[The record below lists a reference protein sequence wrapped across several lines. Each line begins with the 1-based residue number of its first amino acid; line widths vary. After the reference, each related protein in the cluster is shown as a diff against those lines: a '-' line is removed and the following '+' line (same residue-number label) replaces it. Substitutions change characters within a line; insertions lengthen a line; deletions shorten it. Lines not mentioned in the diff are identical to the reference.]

1 MFVFTE
7 GDMPALLDLVITNM
21 LPQRSAAQKP
31 IPANFIFLSAR
42 YAHYYQNDEML
53 NTLFDAVLS
62 RIEKVIKSRPDD
74 MTIHAFWISN
84 TLLLLHY
91 LRKDIGLMGVSISF
105 QARISELL
113 QESYLSLIRDA
124 ERRLSRVLDPS
135 ILDNETIQGLD
146 ELTFGDEWRIFRSRT
161 RNHPKSPRGQGFRTP
176 SPRRRAEPSPRNVT
190 SLLSSIQFILETYDI
205 HNVIIAQCQAQLFYW
220 LGAEL
225 FNRIL
230 TKKKYQSRSKGMQ
243 VRLNVSALEDWLR
256 MNVKSSPTSPGGV
269 VDPSAHIR
277 RTASEIVRDFLG
289 PLIQLLQWLQV
300 LSSLGDEEDTFR
312 RTVKAL
318 DLLTPAQLLSAA
330 TNYRA
335 EVGEHALPKKFKEI
349 LKAMEMEKDEARRKA
364 RARQSLSSVTRAT
377 SSPPPASPAKPA
389 TPRASTPQPTPQP
402 SAPPPPAPS
411 SPPPNEDDDIPPPTT
426 LLLPSNI
433 LLPFALPTTT
443 EMIMTYGAGIGGT
456 QREKYI
462 PTLPPEFMEK
472 LDGAVAKK
480 GPSVPLGGVGK
491 TWVEE
496 EDTEDDDRKIAER
509 VAVQGSAGW
518 GQ

>member
-7 GDMPALLDLVITNM
+7 SDMPALLDLVITNM

-53 NTLFDAVLS
+53 NKLFNGAVA
-62 RIEKVIKSRPDD
+62 RIENVIKSHPDD

-91 LRKDIGLMGVSISF
+91 LKKDPGLMAVSIEF
-105 QARISELL
+105 QVKVSELL
-113 QESYLSLIRDA
+113 HESYLTLLHDA
-124 ERRLSRVLDPS
+124 ERRISRVLDS
-135 ILDNETIQGLD
+135 AILENETIQGLD
-146 ELTFGDEWRIFRSRT
+146 ELTFGDEWRLFRHKT
-161 RNHPKSPRGQGFRTP
+161 RQNPKSPGRSRFRTP

-205 HNVIIAQCQAQLFYW
+205 HAVIIAQCQAQLFYW

-230 TKKKYQSRSKGMQ
+230 VKKKYQARSKAMQ
-243 VRLNVSALEDWLR
+243 IRLNVSALEDWLR
-256 MNVKSSPTSPGGV
+256 MNVKPV
-269 VDPSAHIR
+269 VDAGDSSGPVR
-277 RTASEIVRDFLG
+277 RTASEIGREFLG
-289 PLIQLLQWLQV
+289 PLFQLLQWLQV
-300 LSSLGDEEDTFR
+300 LSSMGEEEETFLT
-312 RTVKAL
+312 TVKAL

-335 EVGEHALPKKFKEI
+335 EVGEHGLPKKFKKI
-349 LKAMEMEKDEARRKA
+349 LENMDAEREDARRKA
-364 RARQSLSSVTRAT
+364 RARLSLSTTRST
-377 SSPPPASPAKPA
+377 SSPPPASPTKQSS
-389 TPRASTPQPTPQP
+389 PRSATPQP
-402 SAPPPPAPS
+402 SKLA
-411 SPPPNEDDDIPPPTT
+411 NDDDDIPPPST
-426 LLLPSNI
+426 LLLPSST

-443 EMIMTYGAGIGGT
+443 EMITSYGAGIGGT

-462 PTLPPEFMEK
+462 PTLTPEFMEK
-472 LDGAVAKK
+472 LDNVNSREGEK
-480 GPSVPLGGVGK
+480 VPLGGVGR

-496 EDTEDDDRKIAER
+496 EEGEDVRGRADLVAAEGG
-509 VAVQGSAGW
+509 ASW

>member
-1 MFVFTE
+1 MFTE
-7 GDMPALLDLVITNM
+7 SDMPALLDLVITNM

-53 NTLFDAVLS
+53 KALFDGAVT
-62 RIEKVIKSRPDD
+62 RIDKVIKTHPDD

-91 LRKDIGLMGVSISF
+91 LRKDPGLLAVSIEF

-113 QESYLSLIRDA
+113 QESYLTLLRDA
-124 ERRLSRVLDPS
+124 ERRIGRVLDSS

-146 ELTFGDEWRIFRSRT
+146 DLTFGDEWRLFRSRH
-161 RNHPKSPRGQGFRTP
+161 RHQPKSPNRFARPP

-205 HNVIIAQCQAQLFYW
+205 HTAIIAQCQAQLFYW

-230 TKKKYQSRSKGMQ
+230 GKKTYQSRSKAMQ
-243 VRLNVSALEDWLR
+243 IRLNVSALEDWLR
-256 MNVKSSPTSPGGV
+256 VNVKSPSEGTR
-269 VDPSAHIR
+269 DPSAHVR
-277 RTASEIVRDFLG
+277 RTASEICREFFG

-312 RTVKAL
+312 VTVKAL

-330 TNYRA
+330 NNYRV
-335 EVGEHALPKKFKEI
+335 EVGEHALPKKFKEM
-349 LKAMEMEKDEARRKA
+349 LKQMDREKEEERRKA
-364 RARQSLSSVTRAT
+364 RARLSMVSITRT
-377 SSPPPASPAKPA
+377 VSSPPTPTTPTKPSSP
-389 TPRASTPQPTPQP
+389 RSSTPQPAKLPLD
-402 SAPPPPAPS
+402 
-411 SPPPNEDDDIPPPTT
+411 EDEDIPPPST
-426 LLLPSNI
+426 LLLPSNT

-443 EMIMTYGAGIGGT
+443 EMITSYGAGIGGI

-472 LDGAVAKK
+472 LDNVNSNGSTK
-480 GPSVPLGGVGK
+480 VPLGGVQR

-496 EDTEDDDRKIAER
+496 EEEEDDER
-509 VAVQGSAGW
+509 ELADQVAVKASAGW

>member
-7 GDMPALLDLVITNM
+7 SDLPALLDIVITNM

-31 IPANFIFLSAR
+31 IPANFIFLCAR

-53 NTLFDAVLS
+53 KTLFDSVVT
-62 RIEKVIKSRPDD
+62 RIEKVVKSHPDD

-91 LRKDIGLMGVSISF
+91 LKKDPGLMAVSIDF
-105 QARISELL
+105 QVRISELL
-113 QESYLSLIRDA
+113 QESYMALLLDA
-124 ERRLSRVLDPS
+124 ERRIGRVLDS
-135 ILDNETIQGLD
+135 AILDNETIQGLY
-146 ELTFGDEWRIFRSRT
+146 ELTFGDEWRIFRSKSR
-161 RNHPKSPRGQGFRTP
+161 HQPKSPKRFARTP

-205 HNVIIAQCQAQLFYW
+205 HAVIIAQCQAQLFCW

-230 TKKKYQSRSKGMQ
+230 AKKNYQARSKAMQ
-243 VRLNVSALEDWLR
+243 IRLNVSALEDWLR
-256 MNVKSSPTSPGGV
+256 VNIKYSAQNTVG
-269 VDPSAHIR
+269 DQSAHVK
-277 RTASEIVRDFLG
+277 RTASEIGREFLG

-300 LSSLGDEEDTFR
+300 LSSLGDEEETFR
-312 RTVKAL
+312 TTVKAL

-330 TNYRA
+330 TNYRV
-335 EVGEHALPKKFKEI
+335 EVGEHGLPKKFKEM
-349 LKAMEMEKDEARRKA
+349 LKNMEAENEDARRKA
-364 RARQSLSSVTRAT
+364 RARISLSSTSRAA
-377 SSPPPASPAKPA
+377 SSPPPTSPTKS
-389 TPRASTPQPTPQP
+389 TSPRSSTPQP
-402 SAPPPPAPS
+402 ARPPT
-411 SPPPNEDDDIPPPTT
+411 NEDEDIPPPST
-426 LLLPSNI
+426 LLIPSNT

-443 EMIMTYGAGIGGT
+443 EMITSYGSGIGGT

-472 LDGAVAKK
+472 LDNVNANGAPK
-480 GPSVPLGGVGK
+480 VPLGGVGR

-496 EDTEDDDRKIAER
+496 EEGEDGREIADQ
-509 VAVQGSAGW
+509 VAVHASAGW